1 MTWLIWRQHRR
12 QVISALV
19 AIGTAAVVLVVTGFG
34 IMATYRSALRACATG
49 LGGCSNLDGQVF
61 QGGYNRFFDLV
72 DAVGFALPLVL
83 ALFWG
88 APLVA
93 REIEEGV
100 HRLAW
105 AQSITRVRWL
115 GVKLA
120 CALGGAA
127 LCTGAFS
134 LLVSWWYRP
143 INAVQQNRFGSVI
156 FDTQALVPIGYAVC
170 GIALGCLLGALFR
183 RALLAMGATLVI
195 FGVFRYLFDQYV
207 RPYLLPTRTVVDTV
221 TSAFGN
227 APAGPGSWLLSER
240 LVNPLGQSISINNL
254 DPAQLPLACR
264 EVYYSNS
271 GLGTCLA
278 RHGYHVLVNFQ
289 PASHYW
295 PVQGIELAIYLALAA
310 ILVSLTCLWT
320 VKADA

>member
-12 QVISALV
+12 QAISAVVALGIASVALV
-19 AIGTAAVVLVVTGFG
+19 ITGFG
-34 IMATYRSALRACATG
+34 ILATYHSALRTCATG
-49 LGGCSNLDGQVF
+49 LGGCANLDGQVF

-72 DAVGFALPLVL
+72 DAVGFTLPLVF

-105 AQSITRVRWL
+105 TQSITRLRWL

-120 CALGGAA
+120 CALGAAA
-127 LCTGAFS
+127 LCTGALS
-134 LLVSWWYRP
+134 LLVTWWYRP

-170 GIALGCLLGALFR
+170 GMALGCLLGALLR
-183 RALLAMGATLVI
+183 RALLAMGTTLVI

-207 RPYLLPTRTVVDTV
+207 RPYLLPSRTVTVDV

-227 APAGPGSWLLSER
+227 APAGAGSWLLSEK
-240 LVNPLGQSISINNL
+240 LVNPLGQSISINKL

-271 GLGTCLA
+271 GLGACLTH
-278 RHGYHVLVNFQ
+278 HGYRVLVNFQ
-289 PASHYW
+289 PPSHYW
-295 PVQGIELAIYLALAA
+295 PIQGIEVAIYLALAA
-310 ILVSLTCLWT
+310 ILVGVTCLWA
-320 VKADA
+320 VRADA

>member
-1 MTWLIWRQHRR
+1 MTWLIWRQHHR
-12 QVISALV
+12 QAVSIAA
-19 AIGTAAVVLVVTGFG
+19 AIGIAAVVLVVTGFG
-34 IMATYRSALRACATG
+34 ILATYHSALRTCATG
-49 LGGCSNLDGQVF
+49 LGGCGNLGGQVF

-72 DAVGFALPLVL
+72 DAVGFIVPLVF

-93 REIEEGV
+93 REVEEGV

-105 AQSITRVRWL
+105 TQSVTRLRWL
-115 GVKLA
+115 GVKLG
-120 CALGGAA
+120 CALGAAA
-127 LCTGAFS
+127 LCTGALS
-134 LLVSWWYRP
+134 LLVTWWYRP

-156 FDTQALVPIGYAVC
+156 FDTQGLVPIGYAVC

-195 FGVFRYLFDQYV
+195 FGLFRYLFDQYV
-207 RPYLLPTRTVVDTV
+207 RPYLLPGHTVTDSV

-227 APAGPGSWLLSER
+227 APGGPGSWVLSEK
-240 LVNPLGQSISINNL
+240 LVNPLGQAISLNKI

-271 GLGTCLA
+271 GLGSCLD
-278 RHGYHVLVNFQ
+278 RHGFRLLVDLQ

-295 PVQGIELAIYLALAA
+295 PVQGIELAIYLVLAA
-310 ILVSLTCLWT
+310 VLVGLTCLWA
-320 VKADA
+320 VRADA